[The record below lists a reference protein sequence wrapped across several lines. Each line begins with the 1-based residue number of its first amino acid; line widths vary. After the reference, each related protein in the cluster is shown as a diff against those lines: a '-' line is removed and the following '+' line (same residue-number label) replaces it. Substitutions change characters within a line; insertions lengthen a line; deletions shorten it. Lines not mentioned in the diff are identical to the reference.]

1 VGEEAPKPPTSSIM
15 GNKKS
20 KMTNDMT
27 SKLLEQTKF
36 TEQELKQWHKGFM
49 KDCPS
54 GKLTK
59 EEFGSIYRQFFPQ
72 GDPSEFAKYVFD
84 VFDENRDG
92 TIEFDEF
99 IMALSVTSR
108 GNLEEKLKWAFHLYD
123 LDRDGYIERDEML
136 KIVKAIYSMVG
147 NAVQLPDDENT
158 PEKRV
163 ARIFDKMDA
172 NNDGRLTMEEFMVG
186 SKEDP
191 SIIQALSL
199 YDGLV

>member
-1 VGEEAPKPPTSSIM
+1 
-15 GNKKS
+15 
-20 KMTNDMT
+20 
-27 SKLLEQTKF
+27 LENH
-36 TEQELKQWHKGFM
+36 L
-49 KDCPS
+49 
-54 GKLTK
+54 
-59 EEFGSIYRQFFPQ
+59 
-72 GDPSEFAKYVFD
+72 
-84 VFDENRDG
+84 
-92 TIEFDEF
+92 
-99 IMALSVTSR
+99 
-108 GNLEEKLKWAFHLYD
+108 FHLYD

>member
-1 VGEEAPKPPTSSIM
+1 M
-15 GNKKS
+15 GAKKS
-20 KMTNDMT
+20 KMSPDMT
-27 SKLLEQTKF
+27 SKLLDQTKF
-36 TEQELKQWHKGFM
+36 TEQELRQWYKGFM

-54 GKLTK
+54 GKLSK
-59 EEFGSIYRQFFPQ
+59 EEFSSIYEKFFPQ
-72 GDPSEFAKYVFD
+72 GNPTAFAKYVFD

-123 LDRDGYIERDEML
+123 LDRDGYITRVEML
-136 KIVKAIYSMVG
+136 QIVQAIYAMVG
-147 NAVQLPDDENT
+147 NAVELPDEENT

-163 ARIFDKMDA
+163 ARIFDRMDQ
-172 NNDGRLTMEEFMVG
+172 NNDGKLTIEEFMEG